1 MDSTKRKSN
10 NTQDTFRKN
19 EKKEEKVMEDF
30 YKLYI
35 KENEVYQKAEVYY
48 SKKKLDERLKNIK
61 QEYLLIHRHDD
72 FDDIVSHKEAK
83 VRLADIKPKIKVNAT
98 TFTTEDLKKK
108 RKQRKDERRKLQKEI
123 DEWLDKQ
130 ENK

>member
-98 TFTTEDLKKK
+98 TFTTEELKKK
-108 RKQRKDERRKLQKEI
+108 RKQRKDERRKIQKEI
-123 DEWLDKQ
+123 DEWLDK
-130 ENK
+130 

>member
-108 RKQRKDERRKLQKEI
+108 RKQRKDERRKIQKEI

-130 ENK
+130 E

>member
-98 TFTTEDLKKK
+98 TFTTEELKKK
-108 RKQRKDERRKLQKEI
+108 RKQRKDERRKIQKEI

-130 ENK
+130 E

>member
-108 RKQRKDERRKLQKEI
+108 RKQRKDERRKIQKEI
-123 DEWLDKQ
+123 DEWLDK
-130 ENK
+130 

>member
-1 MDSTKRKSN
+1 
-10 NTQDTFRKN
+10 
-19 EKKEEKVMEDF
+19 MEDF

-108 RKQRKDERRKLQKEI
+108 RKQRKDERRKIQKEI
-123 DEWLDKQ
+123 DEWLDK
-130 ENK
+130 